1 MIKQKLSSSN
11 RGFTLVELMIILVS
25 LGIIVAIIYHTY
37 SGIQN
42 QSINTKKE
50 TAIRTLQESIEKF
63 YSKNMYYP
71 SLANINSSAWRNIN
85 MPGLTNTMLKDPTW
99 TTKNTLCNLEGKAIL
114 LSTPQPGC
122 YGYSP
127 TNNGASCAN
136 SDKTCSEY
144 TLSAI
149 LEGNKGLY
157 TLHQLD

>member
-1 MIKQKLSSSN
+1 MIKLKPSSNN
-11 RGFTLVELMIILVS
+11 RGFTLVELMIVLVS
-25 LGIIVAIIYHTY
+25 LGIIVFIIYQTY

-71 SLANINSSAWRNIN
+71 SLANINSSAWRSIN
-85 MPGLTNTMLKDPTW
+85 MPSLTNKMLQDPTW
-99 TTKNTLCNLEGKAIL
+99 TTKNTFCNLDGQAVL
-114 LSTPQPGC
+114 LSIPRPGC
-122 YGYSP
+122 YAYAP

-136 SDKTCSEY
+136 SDTTCSEY
-144 TLSAI
+144 TLSAF
-149 LEGNKGLY
+149 LVGNKGLY